1 MAKSPRQPKGPS
13 RLVRISV
20 EGFKSI
26 NEKQTLELA
35 PVTVLAGANS
45 AGKSSMLQ
53 PLLLF
58 KQTLESPFDP
68 GTLLLSGQ
76 NVKFTTAD
84 QMLFH
89 CAGEDCKRE
98 FAVELETDKGA
109 WVRLVYS
116 CPVNQRVSISEM
128 HYRETAGE
136 TNKRIFPGMPD
147 SSIRPLLPSGTE
159 KFSVLI
165 ANQEKKKLQWEIESG
180 RIFLG
185 FTLKDEN
192 HEPVVPFRHFGISSL
207 ANALFQHITGVM
219 HLPGLRGNPSRDY
232 PTTSVG
238 SEYPGTFEN
247 YVASVINQWQ
257 ETKDPRVKQ
266 LGENLRTL
274 GLTWTVE
281 AKKIDDTRVELRV
294 GRLPAPKRRKDGTE
308 DLVSIADVG
317 FGVSQTLPLLVA
329 LLTASPGQIVYLE
342 QPEIHLHP
350 NAQAALA
357 GIIADAAKR
366 GIVVVLETHSAIL
379 LRSIQTLVALG
390 ELDPEE
396 VNLNWFKREDS
407 TGATRIKR
415 AVPDENGAY
424 GDWPEDF
431 DDVAIKV
438 ETDYLDAVERRL
450 RP

>member
-1 MAKSPRQPKGPS
+1 MAKSPRRPKGPN

-26 NEKQTLELA
+26 NERQTLEFA

-89 CAGEDCKRE
+89 CAGENCQRE
-98 FAVELETDKGA
+98 FAVELETNTGD

-116 CPVNQRVSISEM
+116 CPAKQGVILSEM
-128 HYRETAGE
+128 RYREGTHDPV
-136 TNKRIFPGMPD
+136 KRVYPGMSPKE
-147 SSIRPLLPSGTE
+147 IVPLLPPPFAQIAEDIAKKRKTSLHW
-159 KFSVLI
+159 SV
-165 ANQEKKKLQWEIESG
+165 ERE
-180 RIFLG
+180 RFFLG
-185 FTLKDEN
+185 FLLRDE
-192 HEPVVPFRHFGISSL
+192 E
-207 ANALFQHITGVM
+207 NALALIFGPGGVATPVSGFLQHVAGVL
-219 HLPGLRGNPSRDY
+219 HLPGLRGNPKRDY
-232 PTTSVG
+232 PTTAV
-238 SEYPGTFEN
+238 ELDYPGTFET
-247 YVASVINQWQ
+247 YVASVINHWQ
-257 ETKDPRVKQ
+257 KNNDPRVKEISED
-266 LGENLRTL
+266 LKLL
-274 GLTWTVE
+274 GLTWKVE
-281 AKKIDDTRVELRV
+281 AQKIDDTMVELRV
-294 GRLPAPKRRKDGTE
+294 GRLPSPRRGGAKDM
-308 DLVSIADVG
+308 VSIADVG
-317 FGVSQTLPLLVA
+317 FGVSQTLPVLVA
-329 LLTASPGQIVYLE
+329 LRVAEPGRLVYLE

-357 GIIADAAKR
+357 KIIASAAKR
-366 GIVVVLETHSAIL
+366 GVIVVLETHSAIL

-390 ELDPEE
+390 KLDPEE
-396 VNLNWFKREDS
+396 VNLNWFKRDDS

-438 ETDYLDAVERRL
+438 ETDYLDAVERRQH
-450 RP
+450 P

>member
-1 MAKSPRQPKGPS
+1 MAKPSRQSKGPS

-26 NEKQTLELA
+26 NERQTLELA
-35 PVTVLAGANS
+35 PLTVLAGANS

-53 PLLLF
+53 PLLLL

-89 CAGEDCKRE
+89 CAGEDCRRE
-98 FAVELETDKGA
+98 FAIELETNEGA

-116 CPVNQRVSISEM
+116 CPAEQGVVISEM
-128 HYRETAGE
+128 QYRENSEGE
-136 TNKRIFPGMPD
+136 KLRIFPGMPHD
-147 SSIRPLLPSGTE
+147 AITLKRNLSFITD
-159 KFSVLI
+159 I
-165 ANQEKKKLQWEIESG
+165 YNKKKGASVHWHVERE
-180 RIFLG
+180 RFFLG
-185 FTLKDEN
+185 FSLKYEDNQQASEFN
-192 HEPVVPFRHFGISSL
+192 SGNVIFPVAVLLPLIAGMI
-207 ANALFQHITGVM
+207 
-219 HLPGLRGNPSRDY
+219 HLPGLRGNPERHY
-232 PTTSVG
+232 PITAVG
-238 SEYPGTFEN
+238 ANYRGTFDA

-266 LGENLRTL
+266 LGEDLRAL
-274 GLTWTVE
+274 GLTWTVV
-281 AKKIDDTRVELRV
+281 ATKIDDTRVELRV
-294 GRLPAPKRRKDGTE
+294 GRLPARRIGGSK

-317 FGVSQTLPLLVA
+317 FGVSQTLPVLVA
-329 LLTASPGQIVYLE
+329 LHVASPGQVVYLE

-357 GIIADAAKR
+357 RIIASAAKR
-366 GIVVVLETHSAIL
+366 GVVVVLETHSAIL
-379 LRSIQTLVALG
+379 LRSIQTLVAKG
-390 ELDPEE
+390 ELDPKE
-396 VNLNWFKREDS
+396 VNLNWFKRDDIN
-407 TGATRIKR
+407 GATRIHK
-415 AVPDENGAY
+415 AIPDANGAY

-438 ETDYLDAVERRL
+438 ESDYLDAIEMRL
-450 RP
+450 HP

>member
-13 RLVRISV
+13 HLVRISV

-53 PLLLF
+53 PLLLL
-58 KQTLESPFDP
+58 KQTLEAPFDP

-116 CPVNQRVSISEM
+116 CPVKEGVTLAEM
-128 HYRETAGE
+128 QYREGTDDPA
-136 TNKRIFPGMPD
+136 KRVYPGMSPD
-147 SSIRPLLPSGTE
+147 EIVPLLPPP
-159 KFSVLI
+159 FSQI
-165 ANQEKKKLQWEIESG
+165 ATDIAKRRKVQLRWSVERE
-180 RIFLG
+180 RFFLG
-185 FTLKDEN
+185 FTLKDEK
-192 HEPVVPFRHFGISSL
+192 
-207 ANALFQHITGVM
+207 NALALVFGPGGVATPVSAFLKHVAGVL
-219 HLPGLRGNPSRDY
+219 HLPGLRGNPQRDY
-232 PTTSVG
+232 PTTAV
-238 SEYPGTFEN
+238 EFDYPGTFEA
-247 YVASVINQWQ
+247 YVASVINRWQ
-257 ETKDPRVKQ
+257 KDGDPRVKEI
-266 LGENLRTL
+266 GEDLRLL
-274 GLTWTVE
+274 GLTWKVE
-281 AKKIDDTRVELRV
+281 AQKIDDTKVELRV
-294 GRLPAPKRRKDGTE
+294 GRLPTPRRGGAKDM
-308 DLVSIADVG
+308 VSIADVG
-317 FGVSQTLPLLVA
+317 FGVSQTLPVLVA
-329 LLTASPGQIVYLE
+329 LRIAEPGRLVYLE

-357 GIIADAAKR
+357 RIVASAAKR
-366 GIVVVLETHSAIL
+366 GVIVVLETHSAIL

-390 ELDPEE
+390 DLDPEE
-396 VNLNWFKREDS
+396 VNLNWFKRDDNS
-407 TGATRIKR
+407 GATRIRR

-431 DDVAIKV
+431 DDVAIRV
-438 ETDYLDAVERRL
+438 ESDYLDAIEQRL
-450 RP
+450 HP

>member
-26 NEKQTLELA
+26 NEMQTLELA

-53 PLLLF
+53 PLLLL

-68 GTLLLSGQ
+68 GTLLLSGS

-84 QMLFH
+84 QMLFR
-89 CAGEDCKRE
+89 CSGEDCKRE

-116 CPVNQRVSISEM
+116 CPLMRGVALSEM
-128 HYRETAGE
+128 SYREH
-136 TNKRIFPGMPD
+136 TNDPVKRAYPGM
-147 SSIRPLLPSGTE
+147 SSDDIVPLLPPFFAQVSE
-159 KFSVLI
+159 DI
-165 ANQEKKKLQWEIESG
+165 AKKRKNPLHWEVE
-180 RIFLG
+180 RERFFLG
-185 FTLKDEN
+185 FALKDEKN
-192 HEPVVPFRHFGISSL
+192 SIALSFGAGGIASPVSAF
-207 ANALFQHITGVM
+207 FQYILGVL
-219 HLPGLRGNPSRDY
+219 HLPGLRGNPKRDY
-232 PTTSVG
+232 PTTAVESDF
-238 SEYPGTFEN
+238 PGTFET

-294 GRLPAPKRRKDGTE
+294 GRLPTRRKGGTK

-390 ELDPEE
+390 ELDPKE
-396 VNLNWFKREDS
+396 VNLNWFKRDDNS
-407 TGATRIKR
+407 GATRITR
-415 AVPDENGAY
+415 AVPDERGTY

-431 DDVAIKV
+431 DDVALRV
-438 ETDYLDAVERRL
+438 ENDYLDAIEQRL
-450 RP
+450 NP